1 MDNNFSKILDIFK
14 SLDEGN
20 QFAGQAVGQKP
31 GDQVRGTEKAVAK
44 KSGGHPFAGR
54 LVGASESVEECEETM
69 SLSDKLRAR
78 WEQTKREKGL
88 QEYGAP
94 NTASAGGGTGGA
106 TQTPQQSATDLAQVT
121 QTSQKNLSALKQA
134 GVNISTGIPQATQ
147 ATAKLATNPTAI
159 PTAQDKKVDME
170 LGSELGQLA
179 ARVDPGKFAQVVSA
193 IKQAKQQGG
202 VE

>member
-31 GDQVRGTEKAVAK
+31 GMHWHGTDAGTPGK
-44 KSGGHPFAGR
+44 K
-54 LVGASESVEECEETM
+54 LVGEQECEQPM

-78 WEQTKREKGL
+78 WEETKRAKGI

-94 NTASAGGGTGGA
+94 NTASAGGGA
-106 TQTPQQSATDLAQVT
+106 TQDPQQSATDLAQAT

-147 ATAKLATNPTAI
+147 AAAKMATNPTAI
-159 PTAQDKKVDME
+159 PSAQDKKVDME

-179 ARVDPGKFAQVVSA
+179 AKVDPGKFAQVVSA

>member
-1 MDNNFSKILDIFK
+1 MDNNFSNILDIFK
-14 SLDEGN
+14 KLNEGN
-20 QFAGQAVGQKP
+20 EFAGQAVGQKP
-31 GDQVRGTEKAVAK
+31 GEQWRGTDAGTPGK
-44 KSGGHPFAGR
+44 K
-54 LVGASESVEECEETM
+54 LVGASESVEQACEEPM

-78 WEQTKREKGL
+78 WEETKRAKGI

-94 NTASAGGGTGGA
+94 NTASAGGGTGGGA
-106 TQTPQQSATDLAQVT
+106 TQDPQQSATDLAQAT

-159 PTAQDKKVDME
+159 PSAQDKKVDME

-179 ARVDPGKFAQVVSA
+179 AKVDPGKFAQVVSA